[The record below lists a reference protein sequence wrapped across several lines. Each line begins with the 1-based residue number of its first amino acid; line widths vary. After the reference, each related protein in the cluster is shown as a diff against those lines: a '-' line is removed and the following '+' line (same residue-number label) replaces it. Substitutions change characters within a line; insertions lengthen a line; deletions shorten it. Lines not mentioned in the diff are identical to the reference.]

1 MATEANA
8 RIVKPPAEGREVA
21 PHLTE
26 DSGTF
31 WGNKLGTVAL
41 VGLGVA
47 LIETEW
53 IPGLLLGAA
62 AMLVPDVLPKL
73 GKGLRPLIKE
83 TVRAGYALADR
94 TREGVAEM
102 GEQFQDIVAE
112 VKSEQHHPA
121 NVPVEHAEGAPA
133 AEAPATGTSEAEAGV
148 PANVS

>member
-1 MATEANA
+1 MATEANTQTPA
-8 RIVKPPAEGREVA
+8 KPSAEGREVA
-21 PHLTE
+21 PHVTE
-26 DSGTF
+26 DGGNV
-31 WGNKLGTVAL
+31 WGSKLGTVAL

-62 AMLVPDVLPKL
+62 AMLVPDVLPKI
-73 GKGLRPLIKE
+73 GRGVRPLIKE
-83 TVRAGYALADR
+83 TVRAGYSLVER

-121 NVPVEHAEGAPA
+121 NVPAEHKEDVP
-133 AEAPATGTSEAEAGV
+133 GTSEVG
-148 PANVS
+148 